1 MSNIEEYD
9 EKQFSKWFEIHP
21 KLGISMMDHLYNRL
35 DGLYPHKWRSNFA
48 DQTAIDNWQTSWA
61 EAFEDEKIT
70 LQEIAKGLKA
80 CKTKFDWP
88 PGCSEFI
95 KACRPAADSLKAYYE
110 AIAGVQERNAGKMGV
125 WSHPAIYWAAMPLS
139 YDLGQQTYSQVKA
152 RWESAYDL
160 QMERGE
166 WPPIPAPTLALPA
179 PGKSEL
185 SREKAKNMLEQLG
198 ASGILKTSSEHT
210 LWYRKILQR
219 IKDGD
224 KTVTLIQRTFATDA
238 AKLHGYK
245 S

>member
-1 MSNIEEYD
+1 MNE
-9 EKQFSKWFEIHP
+9 FTKWFELKITEEKP
-21 KLGISMMDHLYNRL
+21 EGESVMDRLFRRL
-35 DGLYPHKWRSNFA
+35 DGAYPNKWRANFPTP
-48 DQTAIDNWQTSWA
+48 DAIDNWRISWA
-61 EAFEDEKIT
+61 ETFEDEKIT
-70 LQEIAKGLKA
+70 LEEIAKGLKY
-80 CKTKFDWP
+80 CKTKLEWP
-88 PGCSEFI
+88 PSCSEFI

-110 AIAGVQERNAGKMGV
+110 AIAGVQARNSGKAGD

-139 YDLGQQTYSQVKA
+139 YDLGQQTYSQIKA

-224 KTVTLIQRTFATDA
+224 KTVTLIQRAFAQDA
-238 AKLHGYK
+238 AKAHGYK
-245 S
+245 T